1 MYVSDTAIRHWRQV
15 ARNLAI
21 VSRRL
26 RTYSPDRGRHP
37 QPAFQANSSSNN
49 YRTDD
54 GGRGNAEDELVMTW
68 RPGAQHYVI
77 TVERACAGS
86 EDDTMDH
93 GLACPLMHDIAES
106 VLHASANMSRAS
118 RNC

>member
-1 MYVSDTAIRHWRQV
+1 VYVSDIAIRHWRQV

-54 GGRGNAEDELVMTW
+54 GGRGNAEDELVVTW

>member
-1 MYVSDTAIRHWRQV
+1 MHANRDRSSTSTRGSYVWSRPRPTPAQ
-15 ARNLAI
+15 LA
-21 VSRRL
+21 
-26 RTYSPDRGRHP
+26 
-37 QPAFQANSSSNN
+37 AFPANSSSNN

-54 GGRGNAEDELVMTW
+54 GGRDNAEDELVVTW

-77 TVERACAGS
+77 TVERACTGS

-106 VLHASANMSRAS
+106 VPHASANMSRAS